1 MLAGTI
7 SCVCSCGKE
16 IANRSKAGILVSTF
30 IFEEGMSLL
39 AKNQGFMLVSEV
51 MKVIMYIMLKENR

>member
-7 SCVCSCGKE
+7 SCACSCGKE
-16 IANRSKAGILVSTF
+16 IANRSKSGILVSPF

-51 MKVIMYIMLKENR
+51 MKV